1 MSGTFGLRIWGA
13 RGSLPHMVASQ
24 RKHGGNTICVE
35 VLHPGPERL
44 ILDAGTG
51 LPNLG
56 AKILQD
62 TPEGGPVHLFLSHYH
77 WDHILGLPL
86 FGPVYRPGFDIHLYG
101 LNGGDGALREMLD
114 MVFAAAYSPIY
125 GPENLLSN
133 LILPSHSTSYEVDGV
148 TISTIDIPGIH
159 PGGALVFRIAHGDK
173 SFVFAP
179 DVELRESSVVEP
191 FVAFCRGCDVLV
203 CGAGISHACFE
214 RGEGWGHS
222 SLEVAHEVAH
232 RAGVGHLVGIHF
244 DPQRTDADLEETLR
258 AQQERIPSLSIDLG
272 REGQEVFLS

>member
-1 MSGTFGLRIWGA
+1 MIG
-13 RGSLPHMVASQ
+13 SQ
-24 RKHGGNTICVE
+24 REHGGNTICVE
-35 VLHPGPERL
+35 VLHPGSHR
-44 ILDAGTG
+44 IIFDAGTG

-56 AKILQD
+56 TKILED
-62 TPEGGPVHLFLSHYH
+62 TPGGGPVHLFLSHYH

-133 LILPSHSTSYEVDGV
+133 LILPPHAASYEIDGV
-148 TISTIDIPGIH
+148 SISSADIAGIH
-159 PGGALVFRIAHGDK
+159 PGGALVFRVAFGDK

-179 DVELRESSVVEP
+179 DVELRDPAVVEP
-191 FVAFCRGCDVLV
+191 FVAFCSGCNLLV
-203 CGAGISHACFE
+203 CGAGITQPCFE

-222 SLEVAHEVAH
+222 SLEVAHAVAH
-232 RAGVGHLVGIHF
+232 RAAVGSLVGIHF
-244 DPQRTDADLEETLR
+244 DPQRTDADLEDTLL
-258 AQQERIPSLSIDLG
+258 AQRERIPDLPVELA